1 MASSTP
7 TLLRI
12 ALVLSVDRDYFFAGG
27 ENASSTS

>member
-1 MASSTP
+1 MASATP

-27 ENASSTS
+27 